1 MFGIKDEIWWRDFMN
16 LVNFSSGDKV
26 MYKDMIG
33 VIDSVEYEHIKIK
46 LEDNLYI
53 VVNIEDVE
61 LIE

>member
-1 MFGIKDEIWWRDFMN
+1 MN